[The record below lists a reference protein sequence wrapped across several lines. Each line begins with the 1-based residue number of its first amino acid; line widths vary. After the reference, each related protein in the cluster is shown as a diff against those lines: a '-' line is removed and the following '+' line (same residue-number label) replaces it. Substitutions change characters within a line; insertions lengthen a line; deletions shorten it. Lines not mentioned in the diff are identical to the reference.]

1 MTYQIKSLTLY
12 GHSLQQMRVLSLN
25 TGRLNIITGD
35 SRTGKTSIWTITD
48 YCMGSSDYP
57 VRAGK
62 VRDYTSIFALQ
73 LVRGDQQLFI
83 ARPAPESN
91 TTPAPRLCLQFQQA
105 GAPPLA
111 QDDIDFTFP
120 LDAARRLLSEFCGID
135 RTIRIPASR
144 GTTMSPSIRHALFFC
159 LQAQNEIANP
169 DHLFHSQGH
178 EWRPQAIRDT
188 LPYFLGAVDP
198 EQAIRHARLKQLRS
212 ELRTVERRIAQAA
225 QAAPASG
232 QARALIAEAE
242 SAGLLHASVDE
253 AVSLDEA
260 LSILATVLTYSPGE
274 LEHADVNDHA
284 ARLDHERQELR
295 SRHLQIRARITELR
309 QTLAEE
315 NSYLVQASDQRERLA
330 SLGLLRTATDRA
342 GEHCPVCDSVVAP
355 AQQTIQAIRED
366 LQRLDSDVAFV
377 SEDAPLIRSMIA
389 AEEERLQQ
397 LRTEVVRNREQ
408 REALDAGIREAARYH
423 SQALRAASV
432 QGRISLFLE
441 NATRAEHAPPI
452 TDTREELQREIT
464 DLEEALGA
472 DTQADR
478 LASCLSLINQKIA
491 AKARTL
497 GLEHSEHPVRLDLR
511 RLSIVADTPRGPVPL
526 SDMGSGENW
535 LGYHIAALLS
545 LHEWFAERG
554 RPLPRVLV
562 LDQPSQVYFPS
573 DYDGS
578 QVDLVGEDRTSL
590 LRIYQA
596 INDTVSHLDGGF
608 QVIVMEHADLED
620 DVFRTAVVERWR
632 GGRAALIP
640 PAWITPDE

>member
-12 GHSLQQMRVLSLN
+12 GHRPEQMRVLELHP
-25 TGRLNIITGD
+25 GRLNIITGD

-83 ARPAPESN
+83 ARPAPENS
-91 TTPAPRLCLQFQQA
+91 TSPAPRLCLQFQSA
-105 GAPPLA
+105 GAPPLSRG
-111 QDDIDFTFP
+111 DIDFTFP

-135 RTIRIPASR
+135 RTVRIPAQR
-144 GTTMSPSIRHALFFC
+144 GTTMAPSIRHALFFC

-188 LPYFLGAVDP
+188 LPYFLGAVEP
-198 EQAIRHARLKQLRS
+198 EQALRRARLKQLRA
-212 ELRTVERRIAQAA
+212 ELKNVERQIAQAA
-225 QAAPASG
+225 QAAPAPG
-232 QARALIAEAE
+232 QARALISEAE
-242 SAGLLHASVDE
+242 SVGLLPARADDTVR
-253 AVSLDEA
+253 LDEA
-260 LSILATVLTYSPGE
+260 LSILASVLTHAPGQLEYS
-274 LEHADVNDHA
+274 DSTDHA
-284 ARLDHERQELR
+284 ALLDRERQELR
-295 SRHLQIRARITELR
+295 SRHQQIRARITELR

-315 NSYLVQASDQRERLA
+315 SNYLAQARDQRERLA
-330 SLGLLRTATDRA
+330 SLGLLRAAADGT
-342 GEHCPVCDSVVAP
+342 GQHCPVCDSVVSP
-355 AQQTIQAIRED
+355 VQQTVQVIRKD
-366 LQRLDSDVAFV
+366 LERLDSDVAFV
-377 SEDAPLIRSMIA
+377 SDDAPVIQGLIA
-389 AEEERLQQ
+389 AEEERLQE

-408 REALDAGIREAARYH
+408 REALDAGIREAARFR

-441 NATRAEHAPPI
+441 NAARAEHAPPVA
-452 TDTREELQREIT
+452 DTREELKREIT
-464 DLEEALGA
+464 DLEEALGS

-491 AKARTL
+491 AKARAL
-497 GLEHSEHPVRLDLR
+497 SLEHSEHPVRLDLR

-545 LHEWFAERG
+545 LHEWFAEQG
-554 RPLPRVLV
+554 RPLPRLLV

-573 DYDGS
+573 DYDGP
-578 QVDLVGEDRTSL
+578 QVDLAGEDRTSL
-590 LRIYQA
+590 LRVYQA
-596 INDTVSHLDGGF
+596 INDTVSHLDGDF

-620 DVFRTAVVERWR
+620 DIFHTAVAERWR
-632 GGRAALIP
+632 GGHTALVP
-640 PAWITPDE
+640 PAWIDQDN